1 MPREGYR
8 YLFDLVC
15 QGIQL
20 KTFVQLQIDTFF
32 SFDLAFTFAN
42 NPMIE
47 SANEWFK
54 NEWPMS

>member
-8 YLFDLVC
+8 YLFYLVC

-54 NEWPMS
+54 NE